1 VDRRRTCAKWP
12 PNLLGNGHRGKIKTV
27 WPHPHADVR
36 FRGLWGSGVWTR
48 QRNQRLETGF
58 ASQKIALGSK
68 WEADREVCACA
79 YVPRRFPPPW
89 SVEELDACFI
99 QGGRVKTV
107 R

>member
-1 VDRRRTCAKWP
+1 MRKMAAESIGQWLSEENKNSVAASACGCP
-12 PNLLGNGHRGKIKTV
+12 LSGV
-27 WPHPHADVR
+27 V
-36 FRGLWGSGVWTR
+36 GSGVWTR